1 MTITPSRLSAR
12 RRAMFLALAFG
23 ISPLASTSAWALSEI
38 QREQLPPSAGE
49 ATQATPDAAA
59 PTAPAAPDAG
69 KDATPAPDATE
80 PAEQPGAQDVQ
91 SPPPPIEYDL
101 SKLPEPVKR
110 THDQLIE
117 IAKSGDIEKLRPLLG
132 TGDDATQ
139 LSVGE
144 VANDPIEFLK
154 SASGDGNGYEI
165 LAILQEIL
173 SAGYVHL
180 DAGDPEELYVWPYFF
195 AVPLDKLDGRQQ
207 VELFKL
213 ITAGDFEEMKSV
225 GNYIFYRAG
234 ITPQGR
240 FAFFLAGD

>member
-1 MTITPSRLSAR
+1 MTITPNRLTASRALL
-12 RRAMFLALAFG
+12 LALTLGVSSF
-23 ISPLASTSAWALSEI
+23 ASSSAWALSEI
-38 QREQLPPSAGE
+38 QREEIP
-49 ATQATPDAAA
+49 ATSDQQMQS
-59 PTAPAAPDAG
+59 
-69 KDATPAPDATE
+69 APDATPPVQPE
-80 PAEQPGAQDVQ
+80 TGGGAAAPAPEGGEKAQAPSAEEDKT
-91 SPPPPIEYDL
+91 PPPPIEYDL
-101 SKLPEPVKR
+101 SKLPEAVKR

-117 IAKSGDIEKLRPLLG
+117 IAKSGEIEKLRPLLG
-132 TGDDATQ
+132 TGDEATQ

-144 VANDPIEFLK
+144 VSSDPIEFLK
-154 SASGDGNGYEI
+154 SASGDGQGYEI

-173 SAGYVHL
+173 SAGFVHL
-180 DAGDPEELYVWPYFF
+180 DAGEPEELYVWPYFF
-195 AVPLDKLDGRQQ
+195 AMPLDTLDGRQQ

>member
-1 MTITPSRLSAR
+1 
-12 RRAMFLALAFG
+12 MFLALAFG